1 MLPTQLFGLPLPQV
15 AVYAFVAGVLPY
27 VASKMYGLGAL
38 APESLS
44 VRKSAQSR
52 SVDITK
58 WPARVGAGGALYLF
72 ATGLLP
78 EVLPAIATA
87 TVTLGGLMWAGT
99 ELYGTGYVGRGRK
112 TALTPIGRRC
122 GALAAAAFLF
132 LNGTGLAAVAPV
144 AGLVGYTVYARS
156 KSE

>member
-1 MLPTQLFGLPLPQV
+1 MLPTQLFGLSLPQV

-99 ELYGTGYVGRGRK
+99 ELYGTRYVGRGRK

-122 GALAAAAFLF
+122 GAFAAAAFLF
-132 LNGTGLAAVAPV
+132 LNGVGVGVLATVG
-144 AGLVGYTVYARS
+144 GLVGYTAYARY